1 MCPADSESPLPSED
15 PTAPG
20 TAPERLAP
28 RRRDFLGGMGS
39 VAVAGSAGLLGLP
52 ARAASYA
59 FAHGVA
65 SGDPLADRLIIWT
78 RITASGDANPRLFWE
93 LSTDAGFGR
102 IVRSGLASTSAARDF
117 TLKVDV
123 TGLQPGTLYF
133 YRFTCGG
140 QRSPVGRAR
149 TLPVGEV
156 ARVRLAVFSCSNY
169 PAGLFHAYA
178 EAARMGE
185 LDAALHLGDF
195 IYEYDRSGYA
205 SANAAALGRQVLPD
219 RECIALADYRQRY
232 AQYRSDPDLQ
242 ALSAALPLIAVW
254 DDHEVANNTYLGGAA
269 NHTEGSE
276 GSFADRQAAALRAY
290 HEWLPTRLPDPAE
303 PARIYRSFDWGRLL
317 SLHMLETRLLARSKQ
332 LAHTSYLKP
341 EGLDGAALEAAV
353 NDPARQL
360 LGRTQL
366 DWLKNQ
372 MAASP
377 ATWQVLG
384 QQVRMAETRLPAPIA
399 LGQISFNGHAAL
411 QARAAAGQTLS
422 RSERY
427 LLAQP
432 WVPDNLDAWDGYGA
446 ERAELLA
453 AALQLDRNLV
463 SLAGDTHNA
472 WADELR
478 DAAGRAAGVEFATPG
493 VSSPG
498 LETSRL
504 TDTPA
509 QMEQWFLANCPG
521 LRYAETEHRGFM
533 VLTATPGSCRADWH
547 FLSGVESRDYRR
559 WLGASWQV
567 LPGQR
572 RLQPA

>member
-1 MCPADSESPLPSED
+1 MS
-15 PTAPG
+15 
-20 TAPERLAP
+20 APETPVPPAPSSFSSVHLGAP
-28 RRRDFLGGMGS
+28 RRRDFLGGLGGA
-39 VAVAGSAGLLGLP
+39 AVAGSAGLLGLP

-78 RITASGDANPRLFWE
+78 RVTASGDANPRVFWE
-93 LSTDAGFGR
+93 ISTDPGFAR
-102 IVRSGLASTSAARDF
+102 ILRSGLAPTSAARDF
-117 TLKVDV
+117 TVKVDV
-123 TGLQPGTLYF
+123 TGLQPGTRYH
-133 YRFTCGG
+133 YRFSCGG
-140 QRSPVGRAR
+140 QRSVVGRAR
-149 TLPVGEV
+149 TLPAGDAAVE
-156 ARVRLAVFSCSNY
+156 RVRLAVFSCSNY

-178 EAARMGE
+178 EAARMSEE

-219 RECIALADYRQRY
+219 RECVSLADYRQRY

-242 ALSAALPLIAVW
+242 VLSAALPLIAVW
-254 DDHEVANNTYLGGAA
+254 DDHELANNTYLGGAA

-276 GSFADRQAAALRAY
+276 GSFAARQSAALKAY

-332 LAHTSYLKP
+332 LAHTSYLTP
-341 EGLDGAALEAAV
+341 EGIDGAALDAAV
-353 NDPARQL
+353 NAPGRQL
-360 LGRTQL
+360 LGRTQM
-366 DWLKNQ
+366 DWLKGQ
-372 MAASP
+372 LTASR

-384 QQVRMAETRLPAPIA
+384 QQVRMAETRLPASIA
-399 LGQISFNGHAAL
+399 LGQISFNGHGAL
-411 QARAAAGQTLS
+411 QARAAAGAQLS

-427 LLAQP
+427 ILAQP
-432 WVPDNLDAWDGYGA
+432 WVPENLDAWDGYGA

-453 AALQLDRNLV
+453 AAQQLGRNLV

-472 WADELR
+472 WADELL
-478 DAAGRAAGVEFATPG
+478 DAQGRHAGVEFATPG

-498 LETSRL
+498 LESSRL

-509 QMEQWFLANCPG
+509 QMEQWFLANCPN
-521 LRYAETEHRGFM
+521 LRYAETAHRGFM
-533 VLTATPGSCRADWH
+533 VLSATPGACRADWH
-547 FLSGVESRDYRR
+547 FVDSVESRDYRR
-559 WLGASWQV
+559 WLGASRQV
-567 LPGQR
+567 LPGQH
-572 RLQPA
+572 RLLPV

>member
-1 MCPADSESPLPSED
+1 MSSPNNPSSS
-15 PTAPG
+15 
-20 TAPERLAP
+20 
-28 RRRDFLGGMGS
+28 RRRDFLGGLGTA
-39 VAVAGSAGLLGLP
+39 AVVGPAGLLAAP

-78 RITASGDANPRLFWE
+78 RVIASGDAAPRVYWE
-93 LSTDAGFGR
+93 VATDPGFAR
-102 IVRSGLASTSAARDF
+102 IVRSGLQPTSASRDF
-117 TLKVDV
+117 TVKVDV
-123 TGLQPGTLYF
+123 TGLQPGTLYH
-133 YRFTCGG
+133 YRFSCGG
-140 QRSPVGRAR
+140 LRSPVGRAR

-156 ARVRLAVFSCSNY
+156 SQVKLAVFSCSNY
-169 PAGLFHAYA
+169 PAGLFHAYGQ
-178 EAARMGE
+178 AARMGD

-219 RECIALADYRQRY
+219 RECVSLADYRQRY

-242 ALSAALPLIAVW
+242 AMSAALPLIAVW
-254 DDHEVANNTYLGGAA
+254 DDHEVANNTYAGGAA
-269 NHTEGSE
+269 NHTEATE
-276 GSFADRQAAALRAY
+276 GSFAARQAAALRAY
-290 HEWLPTRLPDPAE
+290 HEWLPTRVPDPSE

-332 LAHTSYLKP
+332 LAHSSYLTA
-341 EGLDGAALEAAV
+341 EGLDAAALEAAA
-353 NDPARQL
+353 NAAERQL
-360 LGRTQL
+360 LGRAQL
-366 DWLKNQ
+366 DWLKGQ

-384 QQVRMAETRLPAPIA
+384 QQVRMAPTRLPAPIA
-399 LGQISFNGHAAL
+399 LGQISFHGHAAL
-411 QARAAAGQTLS
+411 LAKAAAGTTLS
-422 RSERY
+422 RSEQY

-432 WVPDNLDAWDGYGA
+432 WVPENLDAWDGYGA

-453 AALQLDRNLV
+453 AAAQLDRNLV

-472 WADELR
+472 WANELS
-478 DAAGRAAGVEFATPG
+478 DAAGRAVGVEFATPG

-498 LETSRL
+498 LENSRL

-521 LRYAETEHRGFM
+521 LRYAETSHRGFL

-547 FLSGVESRDYRR
+547 FLSTVESRDYQSWR
-559 WLGASWQV
+559 GASWQV
-567 LPGQR
+567 LPGAAQR
-572 RLQPA
+572 RLLPA